1 MLDEGIYLP
10 CSQYEAAFL
19 SAELTDQDIETTIA
33 AAGRVLSELGR
44 EGQKRVGA

>member
-1 MLDEGIYLP
+1 LP

-33 AAGRVLSELGR
+33 AAGKVLSRLGR
-44 EGQKRVGA
+44 ETRRQVGA